1 MDKPQICLIKV
12 FLGGCLIKVFL
23 GGCLIKVFL
32 GGLAGKLSKSG
43 KVTISSP
50 SRPISMVHFNQHGA
64 KPFQNVTRSLNA
76 SKVTTIV
83 MLQHAF
89 VLAITIL

>member
-32 GGLAGKLSKSG
+32 GGLVGKLSKSN
-43 KVTISSP
+43 KAAISSP
-50 SRPISMVHFNQHGA
+50 SRPISC
-64 KPFQNVTRSLNA
+64 
-76 SKVTTIV
+76 
-83 MLQHAF
+83 
-89 VLAITIL
+89 